1 MNLKSI
7 PSQRQMRFGEVI
19 RSIISEFLIRG
30 DFFNTEIDISTITVS
45 FVKMSKDL
53 RVASVYF
60 MPLGGKNKEKIL
72 QFLNNNKYFFQRSI
86 SRAKLRSKFTP
97 KINFYIDDSFD
108 EAERIENLLLD
119 QKVLRDLDNEWSSRM
134 VKCL

>member
-7 PSQRQMRFGEVI
+7 SSQRQMRFGEVI

-119 QKVLRDLDNEWSSRM
+119 QKVLRDLDNE
-134 VKCL
+134 

>member
-7 PSQRQMRFGEVI
+7 SSQRQIRFGEVI

-53 RVASVYF
+53 RIASVYVV
-60 MPLGGKNKEKIL
+60 PLGGKNKDQVLE
-72 QFLNNNKYFFQRSI
+72 FLNNNKYVFQKSI

-108 EAERIENLLLD
+108 EAEKIENLLLD
-119 QKVLRDLDNEWSSRM
+119 QKVLRDLDNE
-134 VKCL
+134 

>member
-60 MPLGGKNKEKIL
+60 MPLGGKNKDKIL
-72 QFLNNNKYFFQRSI
+72 QFLNNNKYVFQKSI

-119 QKVLRDLDNEWSSRM
+119 QKVLRDLDDE
-134 VKCL
+134 

>member
-1 MNLKSI
+1 MNLKSNS
-7 PSQRQMRFGEVI
+7 SQRQIRFGEVI
-19 RSIISEFLIRG
+19 RSIISESLVRR
-30 DFFNTEIDISTITVS
+30 DFFSAEIDMSIITVS

-53 RVASVYF
+53 KVASVYF
-60 MPLGGKNKEKIL
+60 TPLGGKNKDQIL
-72 QFLNNNKYFFQRSI
+72 QFLNNNKYVFQKSI

-119 QKVLRDLDNEWSSRM
+119 QKVLRDLDDE
-134 VKCL
+134 

>member
-53 RVASVYF
+53 RVASVYV
-60 MPLGGKNKEKIL
+60 MPLGGKNKDEVLKS
-72 QFLNNNKYFFQRSI
+72 LNDNKYIFQKFI
-86 SRAKLRSKFTP
+86 SQAKLRSKFTP
-97 KINFYIDDSFD
+97 KINFYLDDSFD
-108 EAERIENLLLD
+108 EAEKIENLLLN
-119 QKVLRDLDNEWSSRM
+119 KRVLRDLNNE
-134 VKCL
+134 